1 LLGGNFLS
9 KIVLNQRGKL
19 SDNTAITI
27 GVFDGVH
34 LGHKYLINKL
44 IQNKNTSKL
53 SCGIVTFDP
62 HPIQILRPDLNFKCL
77 QSLEG
82 RVRRL
87 EQTGID
93 FISVV
98 KFDHLLSQLTA
109 QDFLKELKEQLNFQ
123 LLVVGEDF
131 RLGKNQEG
139 DIAQLSTIS
148 NELEFSIQKIPLQS
162 DSKAKFSSSQIR
174 EFITNGN
181 IDKANRILGTSF
193 TIDGMVESGEKR
205 GRQLGFPT
213 INLSLSPDLII
224 PKKGVYASVTK
235 IDGDEYKSIVNVGTR
250 PTFGVDKI
258 LAESHL
264 FDYNGN
270 AYDKEVTISLLEFIR
285 EEIQFNNKDQLINQ
299 INHDVKTVKRLLN

>member
-1 LLGGNFLS
+1 MLS
-9 KIVLNQRGKL
+9 KIVINQLGKL

-34 LGHKYLINKL
+34 LGHRYLINKL
-44 IQNKNTSKL
+44 MQNKNTSKL

-98 KFDHLLSQLTA
+98 KFDNLLSQFSA
-109 QDFLKELKEQLNFQ
+109 QEFLKELKERLNFQ

-139 DIAQLSTIS
+139 DLAQLRTIS
-148 NELEFSIQKIPLQS
+148 KELEFSIQEIPLQS

-213 INLSLSPDLII
+213 LNLSLSPDLIT

-299 INHDVKTVKRLLN
+299 INLDVKEVKRLLN

>member
-1 LLGGNFLS
+1 LS

>member
-1 LLGGNFLS
+1 MLS
-9 KIVLNQRGKL
+9 KIVINQRGKL

-62 HPIQILRPDLNFKCL
+62 HPIQILRPDINFKCL

-82 RVRRL
+82 RLRSL

-98 KFDHLLSQLTA
+98 KFDHLLSQFTA

-139 DIAQLSTIS
+139 DIAQLRTIS
-148 NELEFSIQKIPLQS
+148 NELEFSIKKITLQS
-162 DSKAKFSSSQIR
+162 DSKSKFSSSQIR

-213 INLSLSPDLII
+213 INLSLSPDLIM

-270 AYDKEVTISLLEFIR
+270 AYDKLVTISLLEFIR
-285 EEIQFNNKDQLINQ
+285 EEIQFNNKDELINQ

>member
-1 LLGGNFLS
+1 MLS
-9 KIVLNQRGKL
+9 KIVINQLGKL

-34 LGHKYLINKL
+34 LGHRYLINKL
-44 IQNKNTSKL
+44 MQNKNTSKL

-77 QSLEG
+77 QSLDG

-93 FISVV
+93 FISVI
-98 KFDHLLSQLTA
+98 KFDNLLSQFSA

-139 DIAQLSTIS
+139 DLAQLRTIS
-148 NELEFSIQKIPLQS
+148 KELEFSIQEIPLQS

-174 EFITNGN
+174 EFIANGN

-193 TIDGMVESGEKR
+193 TIDGLVESGEKR

-213 INLSLSPDLII
+213 INLSLSPDLIT

-285 EEIQFNNKDQLINQ
+285 EEIQFNNKDQLIKQ

>member
-1 LLGGNFLS
+1 MS
-9 KIVLNQRGKL
+9 KIVINQLGKL

-34 LGHKYLINKL
+34 LGHRYLINKL
-44 IQNKNTSKL
+44 MQNKNTSKL

-98 KFDHLLSQLTA
+98 KFDNLLSQFSA
-109 QDFLKELKEQLNFQ
+109 QEFLKELKERLNFQ

-139 DIAQLSTIS
+139 DLAQLRTIS
-148 NELEFSIQKIPLQS
+148 KELEFSIQEIPLQS

-213 INLSLSPDLII
+213 LNLSLSPDLIT

-299 INHDVKTVKRLLN
+299 INLDVKEVKRLLN

>member
-1 LLGGNFLS
+1 MLS
-9 KIVLNQRGKL
+9 KIVINQRGKL

-62 HPIQILRPDLNFKCL
+62 HPIQILRPDINFKCL

-82 RVRRL
+82 RVRSL

-98 KFDHLLSQLTA
+98 KFDHLLSQFTA

-139 DIAQLSTIS
+139 DIAQLRTIS
-148 NELEFSIQKIPLQS
+148 NELEFSIKKIPLQS

-181 IDKANRILGTSF
+181 IDKANKILGTSF

-213 INLSLSPDLII
+213 INLSLSPDLIT

>member
-1 LLGGNFLS
+1 MLS
-9 KIVLNQRGKL
+9 KIVINQLGKL

-34 LGHKYLINKL
+34 LGHRYLINKL
-44 IQNKNTSKL
+44 MQNKNTSKL

-77 QSLEG
+77 QSLDG

-93 FISVV
+93 FISVI
-98 KFDHLLSQLTA
+98 KFDNLLSQFSA

-139 DIAQLSTIS
+139 DLAQLRTIS
-148 NELEFSIQKIPLQS
+148 KELEFSIQEIPLQS

-174 EFITNGN
+174 EFIANGN

-193 TIDGMVESGEKR
+193 TIDGLVESGEKR

-213 INLSLSPDLII
+213 INLSLSPDLIT

-299 INHDVKTVKRLLN
+299 INLDVKEVKRLLN

>member
-1 LLGGNFLS
+1 M
-9 KIVLNQRGKL
+9 
-19 SDNTAITI
+19 
-27 GVFDGVH
+27 
-34 LGHKYLINKL
+34 
-44 IQNKNTSKL
+44 
-53 SCGIVTFDP
+53 
-62 HPIQILRPDLNFKCL
+62 

-82 RVRRL
+82 RVRSL

-98 KFDHLLSQLTA
+98 KFDHLLSQFTA

-139 DIAQLSTIS
+139 DIAQLRTIS
-148 NELEFSIQKIPLQS
+148 NELEFSIKKIPLQS

-181 IDKANRILGTSF
+181 IDKANKILGTSF
-193 TIDGMVESGEKR
+193 TIDGMVEPGEKR

-213 INLSLSPDLII
+213 INLSLSTDLIT

>member
-1 LLGGNFLS
+1 LLS
-9 KIVLNQRGKL
+9 KIVINQRGKL

-62 HPIQILRPDLNFKCL
+62 HPIQILRPDINFKCL

-82 RVRRL
+82 RVRSL

-98 KFDHLLSQLTA
+98 KFDHLLSQFTA

>member
-1 LLGGNFLS
+1 MT
-9 KIVLNQRGKL
+9 KIVINQLGKL

-34 LGHKYLINKL
+34 LGHRYLINKL
-44 IQNKNTSKL
+44 MQNKNTSKL

-98 KFDHLLSQLTA
+98 KFDNLLSQFSA
-109 QDFLKELKEQLNFQ
+109 QEFLKELKERLNFQ

-139 DIAQLSTIS
+139 DLAQLRTIS
-148 NELEFSIQKIPLQS
+148 KELEFSIQEIPLQS

-213 INLSLSPDLII
+213 LNLSLSPDLIT

-299 INHDVKTVKRLLN
+299 INLDVKEVKRLLN

>member
-1 LLGGNFLS
+1 MLT
-9 KIVLNQRGKL
+9 KIVINQLGKL

-34 LGHKYLINKL
+34 LGHRYLINKL
-44 IQNKNTSKL
+44 MQNKNTSKL

-77 QSLEG
+77 QSLDG

-93 FISVV
+93 FISVI
-98 KFDHLLSQLTA
+98 KFDNLLSQFSA

-139 DIAQLSTIS
+139 DLAQLRTIS
-148 NELEFSIQKIPLQS
+148 KELEFSIQEIPLQS

-213 INLSLSPDLII
+213 LNLSLSPDLIT

-299 INHDVKTVKRLLN
+299 INLDVKEVKRLLN

>member
-1 LLGGNFLS
+1 LLS
-9 KIVLNQRGKL
+9 KIVINQLGKL

-34 LGHKYLINKL
+34 LGHRYLINKL
-44 IQNKNTSKL
+44 MQNKNTSKL

-98 KFDHLLSQLTA
+98 KFDNLLSQFSA
-109 QDFLKELKEQLNFQ
+109 QEFLKELKERLNFQ

-139 DIAQLSTIS
+139 DLAQLRTIS
-148 NELEFSIQKIPLQS
+148 KELEFSIQEIPLQS

-213 INLSLSPDLII
+213 LNLSLSPDLIT

-299 INHDVKTVKRLLN
+299 INLDVKEVKRLLN

>member
-1 LLGGNFLS
+1 MLS
-9 KIVLNQRGKL
+9 KIVINQRGKL

-62 HPIQILRPDLNFKCL
+62 HPIQILRPDINFKCL

-82 RVRRL
+82 RVRSL

-98 KFDHLLSQLTA
+98 KFDHLLSQFTA

>member
-1 LLGGNFLS
+1 MS

>member
-1 LLGGNFLS
+1 LLS
-9 KIVLNQRGKL
+9 KIVINQLGKL

-34 LGHKYLINKL
+34 LGHRYLINKL
-44 IQNKNTSKL
+44 MQNKNTSKL

-77 QSLEG
+77 QSLDG

-93 FISVV
+93 FISVI
-98 KFDHLLSQLTA
+98 KFDNLLSQFSA

-139 DIAQLSTIS
+139 DLAQLRTIS
-148 NELEFSIQKIPLQS
+148 KELEFSIQEIPLQS

-174 EFITNGN
+174 EFIANGN

-193 TIDGMVESGEKR
+193 TIDGLVESGEKR

-213 INLSLSPDLII
+213 INLSLSPDLIT

-299 INHDVKTVKRLLN
+299 INLDVKEVKRLLN

>member
-1 LLGGNFLS
+1 MS
-9 KIVLNQRGKL
+9 KIVINQRGKL

-34 LGHKYLINKL
+34 LGHRYLINKL
-44 IQNKNTSKL
+44 MQNKNTSKL

-62 HPIQILRPDLNFKCL
+62 HPIQILRPDINFKCL

-82 RVRRL
+82 RLRSL

-98 KFDHLLSQLTA
+98 KFDHLLSQFTA

-139 DIAQLSTIS
+139 DIAQLRTIS
-148 NELEFSIQKIPLQS
+148 NELEFSIKKITLQS
-162 DSKAKFSSSQIR
+162 DSKSKFSSSQIR

-213 INLSLSPDLII
+213 INLSLSPDLIM

-270 AYDKEVTISLLEFIR
+270 AYDKLVTISLLEFIR
-285 EEIQFNNKDQLINQ
+285 EEIQFNNKDELINQ

>member
-1 LLGGNFLS
+1 MLS
-9 KIVLNQRGKL
+9 KIVINQRGKL

-62 HPIQILRPDLNFKCL
+62 HPIQILRPDINFKCL

-82 RVRRL
+82 RVRSL

-98 KFDHLLSQLTA
+98 KFDHLLSQFTA

-139 DIAQLSTIS
+139 DIAQLRTIS
-148 NELEFSIQKIPLQS
+148 NELEFSIKKIPLQS

-181 IDKANRILGTSF
+181 IDKANKILGTSF
-193 TIDGMVESGEKR
+193 TIDGMVEPGEKR

-213 INLSLSPDLII
+213 INLSLSTDLIT

>member
-1 LLGGNFLS
+1 LS
-9 KIVLNQRGKL
+9 KIVINQLGKL

-34 LGHKYLINKL
+34 LGHRYLINKL
-44 IQNKNTSKL
+44 MQNKNTSKL

-77 QSLEG
+77 QSLDG

-93 FISVV
+93 FISVI
-98 KFDHLLSQLTA
+98 KFDNLLSQFSA

-139 DIAQLSTIS
+139 DLAQLRTIS
-148 NELEFSIQKIPLQS
+148 KELEFSIQEIPLQS

-174 EFITNGN
+174 EFIANGN

-193 TIDGMVESGEKR
+193 TIDGLVESGEKR

-213 INLSLSPDLII
+213 INLSLSPDLIT

-299 INHDVKTVKRLLN
+299 INLDVKEVKRLLN

>member
-1 LLGGNFLS
+1 MLS
-9 KIVLNQRGKL
+9 KIVINQLGKL

-34 LGHKYLINKL
+34 LGHRYLINKL
-44 IQNKNTSKL
+44 MQNKNTSKL

-77 QSLEG
+77 QSLDG

-93 FISVV
+93 FISVI
-98 KFDHLLSQLTA
+98 KFDNLLSQFSA

-139 DIAQLSTIS
+139 DLAQLRTIS
-148 NELEFSIQKIPLQS
+148 KELEFSIQEIPLQS

-213 INLSLSPDLII
+213 LNLSLSPDLIT

-299 INHDVKTVKRLLN
+299 INLDVKEVKRLLN

>member
-1 LLGGNFLS
+1 MLT
-9 KIVLNQRGKL
+9 KIVINQLGKL

-34 LGHKYLINKL
+34 LGHRYLINKL
-44 IQNKNTSKL
+44 MQNKNTSKL

-98 KFDHLLSQLTA
+98 KFDNLLSQFSA
-109 QDFLKELKEQLNFQ
+109 QEFLKELKERLNFQ

-139 DIAQLSTIS
+139 DLAQLRTIS
-148 NELEFSIQKIPLQS
+148 KELEFSIQEIPLQS

-213 INLSLSPDLII
+213 LNLSLSPDLIT

-299 INHDVKTVKRLLN
+299 INLDVKEVKRLLN

>member
-1 LLGGNFLS
+1 MLS
-9 KIVLNQRGKL
+9 KIVINQRGKL

-213 INLSLSPDLII
+213 INLSLSPDLIT